1 MTRHLSVL
9 ATGLAL
15 VIAAP
20 AQQTAK
26 VQYRSSIYLNV
37 PQDKIPAFLEYQ
49 RNTVKKVMQER
60 INSGENLESWALY
73 SLLYRGSPAL
83 DYNYISSAV
92 FSGPPPEPNPT
103 RRDQAVKKAVAMT
116 YPEYMQKL
124 NASSTVTGS
133 VLSRVEGAAPGSQ
146 VKEGNVIRVVRWK
159 IEPNRGADY
168 ADYIQT
174 LTAVQSQAV
183 KEGQFLGWAAARV
196 VSPGGPDT
204 PYDAVTSFIH
214 KDLASALQGPGSQAL
229 AQATFTKV
237 YPQKSFTNH
246 IDQGRAVRKLVR
258 TELLRAIA
266 AVERPAT
273 ATTSS
278 R

>member
-116 YPEYMQKL
+116 YPEYMQ
-124 NASSTVTGS
+124 TVSYTHLTLPTIYS
-133 VLSRVEGAAPGSQ
+133 V
-146 VKEGNVIRVVRWK
+146 
-159 IEPNRGADY
+159 
-168 ADYIQT
+168 
-174 LTAVQSQAV
+174 
-183 KEGQFLGWAAARV
+183 
-196 VSPGGPDT
+196 
-204 PYDAVTSFIH
+204 
-214 KDLASALQGPGSQAL
+214 
-229 AQATFTKV
+229 
-237 YPQKSFTNH
+237 
-246 IDQGRAVRKLVR
+246 
-258 TELLRAIA
+258 
-266 AVERPAT
+266 
-273 ATTSS
+273 
-278 R
+278 